1 MPGGSTCCHKCGIK
15 LIGFWQ
21 VIVMEANEHDP
32 QSAHDHEAADAYDH
46 HASPR
51 ASAFLWGSVVLGVV
65 LVVGL
70 LTHGFGL
77 FGRAASQ
84 EEAPAL
90 QRRGDKIFVPETSA
104 LRRRLTVMAAPT
116 RLASG
121 RVTAPGF
128 VEADPA
134 RTVPVL
140 PSGAGR
146 VQSLKVALGDRV
158 QRGQTLVLIDSP
170 DLAQAYGDNDKAAS
184 SARLA
189 ATNLKRSEEQFKIGA
204 TAQRDLDQARSD
216 NDQAVAEYLRTRAR
230 LRAMGAAEDA
240 RGAARLLAVRAP
252 MNGSVTA
259 LATAP
264 GALIND
270 ITQSIMTIADLSVV
284 WVTALVAEKDVRVL
298 APGQDAE
305 VSVDAYP
312 DRTLHGKVLFV
323 PDVIEADSRRNKTRI
338 AFGNPDY
345 ALKPNMFTTVTLHG
359 PAIARVVLPSS
370 ALLMNNDRTSV
381 FVATAPWTFERRTVE
396 PLLEESTE
404 VVISSGVQP
413 GEQVVAR
420 GGILLND

>member
-1 MPGGSTCCHKCGIK
+1 
-15 LIGFWQ
+15 
-21 VIVMEANEHDP
+21 MEANEHDP

-77 FGRAASQ
+77 FGHAASP

-104 LRRRLTVMAAPT
+104 LRRRLTVMPAPT

-121 RVTAPGF
+121 RITAPGF

-240 RGAARLLAVRAP
+240 RGVARLLAVRAP